1 MTRETVTMLGA
12 LRLKLSK
19 WTWMPAACLRRQ
31 LAAVHRQPGEKT
43 EDCPYCALLEVAVPD
58 AFQHSEVSEQCSA
71 ASIQVCRHCRSS

>member
-43 EDCPYCALLEVAVPD
+43 EDCPLTVP
-58 AFQHSEVSEQCSA
+58 C
-71 ASIQVCRHCRSS
+71 